1 MRRPKA
7 KDSLLTG
14 ISLKQCIL
22 LVIVIIAGA
31 CHHSEKDKLPKGET
45 FGKIIYE
52 TSMINR
58 DSTDNPWVTEWLS
71 EFDRKALIDK
81 IFKAVIDRKITP
93 VDYFTGEK
101 IPPDKIMKME
111 TDGEFSRT
119 NINKIRFEERWIWND
134 EKVEMQKQLISIAI
148 SYDVF
153 DNVGK
158 PRGQKPIFKLVFR

>member
-1 MRRPKA
+1 MKRQKA
-7 KDSLLTG
+7 KGLRLTG
-14 ISLKQCIL
+14 ITFRHYIIIS
-22 LVIVIIAGA
+22 LVIVTGA
-31 CHHSEKDKLPKGET
+31 CHRSEKGNLPPGAA

-58 DSTDNPWVTEWLS
+58 DSTDTWATECLS

-81 IFKAVIDRKITP
+81 IFKSVIDGKITP

-101 IPPDKIMKME
+101 ISPDKIQKME

-119 NINKIRFEERWIWND
+119 NICKIRFEERWIWND
-134 EKVEMQKQLISIAI
+134 EKVEMQKQLISIVI

-153 DNVGK
+153 DNIGK
-158 PRGQKPIFKLVFR
+158 VRGQKPIFKLVFR